1 MRTAYFILGMH
12 RSGTS
17 ALASTLNGLG
27 IPLGESLLD
36 ASEDNP
42 KGYFENKAVQEFN
55 ETLLV
60 SRGHGWDDVFFDLSD
75 INELDYQRLVH
86 SATRILEKEFSCF
99 ESFAVKDPR
108 ICLLLPIWLDAC
120 RKLDI
125 KPKAVLAHRHPLEI
139 AQSLKK
145 RNDMDVNN
153 ALSLWAE
160 HMFKAELY
168 SRNIERILVSYE
180 DLLNNFE
187 KVSADFDKFTGG
199 LTTEKLDKS
208 SVIDKSLRHHKTRA
222 KKLTGVPECLSVL
235 LREYLQGT
243 LSENALSP
251 AMKEFNSLKG
261 MFFNANRTTLFHQV
275 FEERKKYK
283 TLKDDYFDKLQTST
297 SKANARAEEVTRLKD
312 ELEKYKIDRRAS
324 TEAIRQR
331 DERIRSEAEKRTE
344 LNKTL
349 DLLQGKVQLLE
360 FSDVQKSQ
368 SLESLKTQH
377 ADLEKEKSNL
387 LSNVVSLESRLSAEK
402 DNSTRIAD
410 ELKKKAL
417 SAEKLELS
425 SQQMKS
431 ALDSCRK
438 DIQMY
443 VERNKELKSAVDS
456 RDERIRVELER
467 KQVAEKESSQK
478 THELRKLEID
488 HKHQTLNLEE
498 LQASYTNAKSAKE
511 KTEKELKQV
520 SAKLKDITENY
531 EKQKLE
537 ITKLQESE
545 KDLKSI
551 NQALVRDIKKLDVDI
566 AKHRS
571 SESSLSKKVEKL
583 EKLRSETSAQFEAL
597 QQQLNEANQ
606 IIEALSSELKS
617 VNSSASD
624 WIDLVVS
631 PLASIASGYA
641 KDKTKHSR
649 LRASFKT
656 AMLSGR
662 LNNALKQF
670 TDGMETAKNIPLT
683 FIANFDEAGY
693 FTCNEDVEVATE
705 SGEFK
710 SGLDHFLKFGYL
722 ETMQG
727 KRKLHPKGTLF
738 NPEQLNDGNVEQAF
752 TAFLSSFY
760 GDIQQRKALVESKEK
775 AVEKAKLE
783 NIAPERR
790 PPVDQS
796 PISGATIQKRPA
808 PNHIS
813 TLKKIPTV
821 DIILPVY
828 NALEDVKACIESLYN
843 NETIPFN
850 LIIIDDCSEEETKL
864 WLESAQ
870 KEFGFKLSRNAEN
883 LRFTKTVNRGFSQ
896 SEGDFVVLL
905 NSDTIVTAYWLE
917 KILCCFES
925 DSSVGIVGPL
935 SNAASWQTVPVR
947 EDKVNGGWL
956 VNEIPE
962 GYSIELMGQLVETI
976 SQRQYPNVPS
986 VNGFCYVI
994 KRDVINQIGTL
1005 DEEYFP
1011 TGYGEEDDFSIRARK
1026 AGYTIRVA
1034 DDTYVFHAKSKS
1046 YTKEV
1051 RKVLTV
1057 GGRKSLDKKHGKE
1070 EIEKLIA
1077 AWKAEPLLP
1086 EIGKEIESFMQISS
1100 GNKKVVFTA
1109 IFGNYDNLKT
1119 PEYINPDWDYVCF
1132 TDNKNVESDVFTV
1145 KHVNQRF
1152 ENVTKNARMI
1162 KLLSHLF
1169 LINYEYSLWID
1180 GSVKLRGKNIDEL
1193 VNHNLSS
1200 NYISLHNHVKRDCVY
1215 EEADACMLA
1224 KKDGN
1229 DILARQIAEY
1239 RNEGLPESVGVFETA
1254 EIARRQWAPEVQM
1267 LNSLWWQQLDAFSIR
1282 DQVALPFVFWKHD
1295 FTSFTMEGNQWLDAY
1310 FHMYKHRASQNKHN
1324 TAVELLI
1331 HVENAETDVTALVEN
1346 VFGKTNYTNF
1356 GVKVLLTNSVTV
1368 SEDDKEALEKR
1379 FGKGLTFAEEAKRVS
1394 PSDLNSVV
1402 KSGKTELCCLMSEDI
1417 TLFNSDWLDVL
1428 VDGVANDKNVTFV
1441 GPTIL
1446 NEQFDFVA
1454 SSVRVKRKQGALK
1467 EVFNA
1472 RKVGGTGAVLAI
1484 HQSCILFNRQQFN
1497 RLGGFSSTF
1506 TTLRS
1511 AAIELFHRNSKD
1523 KKHTLLAS
1531 NSEVI
1536 IRNDC
1541 EEVEMDLLAKLLK

>member
-17 ALASTLNGLG
+17 ALASTIHGLG
-27 IPLGESLLD
+27 VTLGDSLLPP
-36 ASEDNP
+36 SEDNP

-55 ETLLV
+55 EAFLV
-60 SRGHGWDDVFFDLSD
+60 GSGFGWDDVFFDIHDVPES
-75 INELDYQRLVH
+75 DYQRLVS
-86 SATRILEKEFSCF
+86 SASRILENEFGAY

-108 ICLLLPIWLDAC
+108 ICILLPVWLDAC
-120 RKLDI
+120 RKLNI
-125 KPKAVLAHRHPLEI
+125 KPRVVLAHRHPLEI
-139 AQSLKK
+139 AESLKK
-145 RNDMDVNN
+145 RNGMSIRN
-153 ALSLWAE
+153 ALALWAD

-168 SRNIERILVSYE
+168 SRNLDRILVSYD
-180 DLLNNFE
+180 DLLSNF
-187 KVSADFDKFTGG
+187 SQTTTSLQSFFGG
-199 LTTEKLDKS
+199 SNANSLDS
-208 SVIDKSLRHHKTRA
+208 DMVIDSSLRHHSVKSRA
-222 KKLTGVPECLSVL
+222 LNGVPKCISDL
-235 LREYLQGT
+235 LKQYEKGEFSAKT
-243 LSENALSP
+243 MDSAMSEFS
-251 AMKEFNSLKG
+251 MLKN
-261 MFFNANRTTLFHQV
+261 MFFNAGKTALFQQV
-275 FEERKKYK
+275 FEERRKYK
-283 TLKDDYFDKLQTST
+283 LLKDDNFEKLQVSNKKLKTLTDEANMLKSELNRYAT
-297 SKANARAEEVTRLKD
+297 ESKRFEEQ
-312 ELEKYKIDRRAS
+312 I
-324 TEAIRQR
+324 
-331 DERIRSEAEKRTE
+331 RTE
-344 LNKTL
+344 LESKYQLTKELEQTRAKLQQLELSHQHKHQKLELHQRDIEIRNEQVRDLRASVEKRDDNIRNAAEKNKQLDKENSQLRNALQQLEIDGKYLTQKNEALTSKLESLELLLAQKSNDTDHLTLLNDELHKQIDTLNISFKELKASNDNTSMLLDKSKQNEAELKDVNAALVDDIKTL
-349 DLLQGKVQLLE
+349 DTSFERCRTELELLQ
-360 FSDVQKSQ
+360 Q
-368 SLESLKTQH
+368 SYSKLSENLESTQSELLS
-377 ADLEKEKSNL
+377 AQQNCDKVVEKEK
-387 LSNVVSLESRLSAEK
+387 V
-402 DNSTRIAD
+402 TRS
-410 ELKKKAL
+410 ELGKTKA
-417 SAEKLELS
+417 
-425 SQQMKS
+425 
-431 ALDSCRK
+431 
-438 DIQMY
+438 
-443 VERNKELKSAVDS
+443 
-456 RDERIRVELER
+456 
-467 KQVAEKESSQK
+467 
-478 THELRKLEID
+478 
-488 HKHQTLNLEE
+488 
-498 LQASYTNAKSAKE
+498 
-511 KTEKELKQV
+511 
-520 SAKLKDITENY
+520 
-531 EKQKLE
+531 
-537 ITKLQESE
+537 
-545 KDLKSI
+545 DLKSV
-551 NQALVRDIKKLDVDI
+551 QKCVEEKLQDF
-566 AKHRS
+566 
-571 SESSLSKKVEKL
+571 ESSKRLSKKRLEESEEVAKHLKQQLDNIDSQVVQWVELLSSPMSSIALDYTKSKEAHSSIRAKLTAALLARRL
-583 EKLRSETSAQFEAL
+583 EKAAVKF
-597 QQQLNEANQ
+597 NENT
-606 IIEALSSELKS
+606 L
-617 VNSSASD
+617 
-624 WIDLVVS
+624 
-631 PLASIASGYA
+631 
-641 KDKTKHSR
+641 
-649 LRASFKT
+649 
-656 AMLSGR
+656 
-662 LNNALKQF
+662 
-670 TDGMETAKNIPLT
+670 TAKSIPMS
-683 FIANFDEAGY
+683 FVANFDEVGY
-693 FTCNEDVEVATE
+693 FNCNEDVEVAVGD
-705 SGEFK
+705 GEFQN
-710 SGLDHFLKFGYL
+710 GLDHFLKFGFY

-727 KRKLHPKGTLF
+727 KRKLHPKAPLF
-738 NPEQLNDGNVEQAF
+738 NPDLYNQSDVKNAF
-752 TAFLSSFY
+752 SDYLKGLYDDVNKRKVLTTPPLVKKEVARPSERKVTNSLEAGISVPSF
-760 GDIQQRKALVESKEK
+760 DR
-775 AVEKAKLE
+775 
-783 NIAPERR
+783 
-790 PPVDQS
+790 
-796 PISGATIQKRPA
+796 RPA

-883 LRFTKTVNRGFSQ
+883 LRFTKTVNKGFSQ

-925 DSSVGIVGPL
+925 DSSAGIVGPL

-1100 GNKKVVFTA
+1100 GSKKVVFTA

-1132 TDNKNVESDVFTV
+1132 TDNKNIESDVFTV

-1169 LINYEYSLWID
+1169 LINYEFSLWID

-1310 FHMYKHRASQNKHN
+1310 FHMYKHRASQSKHN

-1484 HQSCILFNRQQFN
+1484 HQSCILFNRQHFV
-1497 RLGGFSSTF
+1497 RLGGFNSAF

-1511 AAIELFHRNSKD
+1511 AAIELFHRNTKN

-1536 IRNDC
+1536 IKNDC
-1541 EEVEMDLLAKLLK
+1541 ETVEMDLLAKLLK